1 MEGPVIRV
9 DGSQKSGSGTILRHA
24 VALASLSGEEL
35 EMTHI
40 RAHREK
46 PGLRPQHLR
55 SLLACCEMTGG
66 TVEGAAVDSTRI
78 VYRPGTWVE
87 RSQFSWDIGTAGST
101 TMLAFTILPLAI
113 FSGRA
118 LEFTIT
124 GGLFQDFAPSA
135 FHMQRVLF
143 AVLSQM
149 GVKTTLRVVRPGY
162 VPKGGG
168 IIQVESLPVEGAL
181 RPLSLLR
188 RGHPIRVSGISLS
201 SHLGA
206 QQVSQRMA
214 QCCQEVLC
222 KRNIDTHFEI
232 VEDDTALQ
240 KGAALF
246 VCAQTDT
253 GCLIGADWAGAPGR
267 TSERIGAFVAR
278 SLLEDLD
285 SGATV
290 DRHLA
295 DQMIIFAG
303 LASGTTEYIVPR
315 VTEHVETNLWLIE
328 TMLGAKT
335 SLEGQRVRIEGIG
348 FRRGP

>member
-1 MEGPVIRV
+1 MIRI
-9 DGSQKSGSGTILRHA
+9 DGSQKSGSGTILRYA
-24 VALASLSGEEL
+24 VALASLLNEEL
-35 EMTHI
+35 EMTRI
-40 RAHREK
+40 RAHRGK

-55 SLLACCEMTGG
+55 SLLASCEMTGG
-66 TVEGAAVDSTRI
+66 TVEGAVVDSTRI
-78 VYRPGTWVE
+78 AYRPGTWVE

-113 FSGRA
+113 YSSKA
-118 LEFTIT
+118 LRFIIA

-143 AVLSQM
+143 PILSQM
-149 GVKTTLRVVRPGY
+149 GAKPTLRVVKPGY

-168 IIQVESLPVEGAL
+168 IIEVESLPVEDTL
-181 RPLSLLR
+181 RPLSLPEQ
-188 RGHPIRVSGISLS
+188 GHPVGVSGISLA

-214 QCCQEVLC
+214 QCCQGVLN
-222 KRNIDTHFEI
+222 KRNINAHFEI
-232 VEDDTALQ
+232 VEDDAALQ

-246 VCAQTDT
+246 ACAQTDT
-253 GCLIGADWAGAPGR
+253 GCLIGADQAGTPGR
-267 TSERIGAFVAR
+267 PSERIGAFVAR

-303 LASGTTEYIVPR
+303 LARGTTEYTVPR

-328 TMLGAKT
+328 TILGAKT
-335 SLEGQRVRIEGIG
+335 SLDGRRVRIEGIG
-348 FRRGP
+348 FRRRP